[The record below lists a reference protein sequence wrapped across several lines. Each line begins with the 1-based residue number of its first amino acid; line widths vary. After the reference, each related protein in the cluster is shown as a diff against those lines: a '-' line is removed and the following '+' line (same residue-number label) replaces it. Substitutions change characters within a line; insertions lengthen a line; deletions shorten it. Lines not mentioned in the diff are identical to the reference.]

1 MDPLAKNDVPT
12 SLDALD
18 INSKFARVRDGSLA
32 ADATEDS
39 THLPASSSRGYFH
52 ETDSTVGVPWIP
64 AKSGHVTNFIGAY
77 SYINGGGYMRE
88 NVLIGRYVSIG
99 RRVTIAAGGHSMR
112 ALSTSPSVRGI
123 PPRPYT
129 ASEAAKAHRY
139 KKTAPYTVIES
150 DVWIGDGAV
159 ILPGIR
165 LAVGSVVGANAVV
178 VRDTSP
184 YEIVGGVP
192 AKTIGS
198 RFDET
203 TVSAL
208 MATQWWE
215 YDRETIN
222 RFPCSNVFE
231 FMETFAR
238 DLPARTRFV
247 TFLRP

>member
-1 MDPLAKNDVPT
+1 METLAKNDVLTPF
-12 SLDALD
+12 DALD
-18 INSKFARVRDGSLA
+18 IDSKFEGVQNGSLA
-32 ADATEDS
+32 VHATKDAS
-39 THLPASSSRGYFH
+39 SLSASSSRGYFR
-52 ETDSTVGVPWIP
+52 EIESTVAVPWF
-64 AKSGHVTNFIGAY
+64 ASNSDHVTNFIGAY

-112 ALSTSPSVRGI
+112 GLSTSPSVRGI

-129 ASEAAKAHRY
+129 ASEAAKAHLVRSP
-139 KKTAPYTVIES
+139 APYTVIES

-184 YEIVGGVP
+184 FEIVGGVP
-192 AKTIGS
+192 ARTIGR
-198 RFDET
+198 RFDEAT
-203 TVSAL
+203 AAAL
-208 MATQWWE
+208 LATAWWE

-222 RFPCSNVFE
+222 RFPCLNVFE
-231 FMETFAR
+231 FMEMLAR
-238 DLPARTRFV
+238 DLPPRTHFA
-247 TFLRP
+247 TFLRS